1 MSNTST
7 QKQLSEY
14 KAKLLA
20 EKKKDPKAFNA
31 KYGKM
36 PPAKANKKR

>member
-1 MSNTST
+1 MANTST

-14 KAKLLA
+14 KTKLLA

-36 PPAKANKKR
+36 PPVKETKKH